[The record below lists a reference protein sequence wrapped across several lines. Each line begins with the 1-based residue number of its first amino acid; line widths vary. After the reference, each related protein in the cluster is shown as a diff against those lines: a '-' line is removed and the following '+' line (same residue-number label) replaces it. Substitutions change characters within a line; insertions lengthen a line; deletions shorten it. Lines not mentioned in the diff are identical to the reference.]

1 MKEYEKLTT
10 NQIKSLIYNTR
21 KLIAKFKGR
30 ELMVYHYQRKIQ
42 TLNYLI
48 ERRKNDKAIY
58 KSK

>member
-1 MKEYEKLTT
+1 MTEYEDLTT

-42 TLNYLI
+42 TLTDLI
-48 ERRKNDKAIY
+48 ERRKQL
-58 KSK
+58 